1 MIEIDLNDVNLER
14 TPNDHKFKELILY
27 IAEKSEGDRTFGAT
41 KLNKILFYSDFLAFL
56 ELGKAI
62 TWHRYQRLE
71 NGPAP
76 IALLPVQA
84 EMEEAREIARVPRV
98 YRGRTQKVTLALREP
113 DLKVF
118 TAQEI
123 AIVTEVIEALWNKNA
138 SEVSELSHQF
148 LGWKAARLGEEI
160 PYDIALIQLR
170 KPTEAERAFGMQF
183 EEAANEWLSRHDA
196 QSADSGLRS

>member
-71 NGPAP
+71 NRRPRSP
-76 IALLPVQA
+76 CYQCRPKWKKH
-84 EMEEAREIARVPRV
+84 EEIARVPRV
-98 YRGRTQKVTLALREP
+98 YRGRTQKVTLALAGP

-123 AIVTEVIEALWNKNA
+123 AIVTEVIEAL
-138 SEVSELSHQF
+138 
-148 LGWKAARLGEEI
+148 
-160 PYDIALIQLR
+160 
-170 KPTEAERAFGMQF
+170 
-183 EEAANEWLSRHDA
+183 
-196 QSADSGLRS
+196 